1 MFNDVHF
8 SIMIA
13 TGVIFLLMIVIL
25 NSMLYKPLIK
35 FMDSRDL
42 TIKNDEEK
50 MKKNS
55 DDVSNVESE
64 LEKIHIQTRDEINQI
79 KAKAIE
85 EAKIKQEKELST
97 RKRELEDQMLVFLK
111 SLREKEK
118 ELKEEM
124 RLKMPEF
131 KQSFKNSLSKI

>member
-13 TGVIFLLMIVIL
+13 TGVIFLLMIAIL
-25 NSMLYKPLIK
+25 NYMLYKPLIK

-79 KAKAIE
+79 KSKAIE

-131 KQSFKNSLSKI
+131 KQSFKDSLSKI

>member
-13 TGVIFLLMIVIL
+13 TGVIFLLLIAIL
-25 NSMLYKPLIK
+25 NSILYKPLVK
-35 FMDSRDL
+35 FMDARDL

-55 DDVSNVESE
+55 DDISNVEIE

-79 KAKAIE
+79 KSKAIE
-85 EAKIKQEKELST
+85 EAKLKQEKELAS
-97 RKRELEDQMLVFLK
+97 KKKELEDQMLVFLK
-111 SLREKEK
+111 SLKEKEK

>member
-13 TGVIFLLMIVIL
+13 TGVIFLLMIAIL

-85 EAKIKQEKELST
+85 EAKLKQEKELSA

-111 SLREKEK
+111 SLKEKEK

>member
-13 TGVIFLLMIVIL
+13 TGVIFLLMIAIL

-111 SLREKEK
+111 SLKEKEK

>member
-13 TGVIFLLMIVIL
+13 TGVIFLLMIAIL

-55 DDVSNVESE
+55 DDVSNVENE
-64 LEKIHIQTRDEINQI
+64 LEKIHIQTRDEISQI
-79 KAKAIE
+79 KVKAIE
-85 EAKIKQEKELST
+85 EAKLKQEKELST

-111 SLREKEK
+111 SLKEKEK

-131 KQSFKNSLSKI
+131 KQSFKDSLSKI

>member
-13 TGVIFLLMIVIL
+13 TGVIFLLMIAIL

-55 DDVSNVESE
+55 DDVLNVESE

-85 EAKIKQEKELST
+85 EAKLKQEKELST

-131 KQSFKNSLSKI
+131 KQSFKDSLSKI

>member
-13 TGVIFLLMIVIL
+13 TGVIFLLMIAIL

-131 KQSFKNSLSKI
+131 KQSFKDSLSKI

>member
-13 TGVIFLLMIVIL
+13 TGVIFLLMIAIL
-25 NSMLYKPLIK
+25 NSILYKPLIK

-79 KAKAIE
+79 KVKAIE
-85 EAKIKQEKELST
+85 EAKLKQEKELST
-97 RKRELEDQMLVFLK
+97 KKRELEDQMLVFLK

>member
-13 TGVIFLLMIVIL
+13 TGVIFLLMIAIL

-55 DDVSNVESE
+55 DDVSNVENE

-79 KAKAIE
+79 KAKAVE

-97 RKRELEDQMLVFLK
+97 KKRELEDQMLVFLK
-111 SLREKEK
+111 SLKEKEK

-131 KQSFKNSLSKI
+131 KQSFKDSLSKI

>member
-13 TGVIFLLMIVIL
+13 TGVIFLLMIAIL

-55 DDVSNVESE
+55 DDVSNIESE

>member
-13 TGVIFLLMIVIL
+13 TGVIFLFMIAIL

>member
-13 TGVIFLLMIVIL
+13 TGVIFLLMIAIL

-55 DDVSNVESE
+55 DDVSNIESE

-131 KQSFKNSLSKI
+131 KQSFKDSLSKI

>member
-13 TGVIFLLMIVIL
+13 TGVIFLLMIAIL

-55 DDVSNVESE
+55 DDVSNIESE
-64 LEKIHIQTRDEINQI
+64 LEKTHIQTRDEINQI

-131 KQSFKNSLSKI
+131 KQSFKDSLSKI

>member
-13 TGVIFLLMIVIL
+13 TGVIFLLMIAIL
-25 NSMLYKPLIK
+25 NSMLYKPLMK

-85 EAKIKQEKELST
+85 EAKLKQEKELST

-111 SLREKEK
+111 SLKEKEK

>member
-13 TGVIFLLMIVIL
+13 TGVIFLLMIAIL

-85 EAKIKQEKELST
+85 EAKLKQEKELST

-131 KQSFKNSLSKI
+131 KQSFKDSLSKI

>member
-1 MFNDVHF
+1 MFDDVHF

-25 NSMLYKPLIK
+25 NSILYKPLIA

-42 TIKNDEEK
+42 EIKSNEEK

-55 DDVSNVESE
+55 DDVSNVEFE
-64 LEKIHIQTRDEINQI
+64 LEKIHNQTRDEINQI
-79 KAKAIE
+79 KQKAIE
-85 EAKIKQEKELST
+85 EAKLKQEKEIT
-97 RKRELEDQMLVFLK
+97 NKKKEIEEQMGVFLK
-111 SLREKEK
+111 SLKEKEK

-131 KQSFKNSLSKI
+131 KQSFQNSLSKI

>member
-13 TGVIFLLMIVIL
+13 TGVIFLLMIAIL

-64 LEKIHIQTRDEINQI
+64 LEKIHVQTRDEINQI

-131 KQSFKNSLSKI
+131 KQSFKDSLSKI

>member
-13 TGVIFLLMIVIL
+13 TGVIFLLMIAIL

-64 LEKIHIQTRDEINQI
+64 LEKNHIQTRDEINQI
-79 KAKAIE
+79 KSKAIE
-85 EAKIKQEKELST
+85 EAKLKQEKELST

-131 KQSFKNSLSKI
+131 KQSFKDSLSKI

>member
-13 TGVIFLLMIVIL
+13 TGVIFLLMIAIL

-85 EAKIKQEKELST
+85 EAKLKQEKELST

-111 SLREKEK
+111 SLKEKEK

>member
-13 TGVIFLLMIVIL
+13 TGIIFLLLIAVL

-42 TIKNDEEK
+42 TIKNDEER

-55 DDVSNVESE
+55 DDISNVEIE

-79 KAKAIE
+79 KLKAIE
-85 EAKIKQEKELST
+85 EAKIKQEKELSA
-97 RKRELEDQMLVFLK
+97 RKKELEEQMIVFLK
-111 SLREKEK
+111 SLKEKEK

-124 RLKMPEF
+124 SLKMPEF
-131 KQSFKNSLSKI
+131 KQSFKQSLNRI

>member
-13 TGVIFLLMIVIL
+13 TGVIFLLMIAIL

-64 LEKIHIQTRDEINQI
+64 LEKIHVQTRDEINQI

>member
-13 TGVIFLLMIVIL
+13 TGVIFLLMIAIL

-64 LEKIHIQTRDEINQI
+64 LEKIHIQIRDEINQI

-85 EAKIKQEKELST
+85 EAKLKQEKELST

-111 SLREKEK
+111 SLKEKEK

>member
-13 TGVIFLLMIVIL
+13 TGVIFLLMIAIL

-79 KAKAIE
+79 KSKAIE
-85 EAKIKQEKELST
+85 EAKLKQEKELST

-124 RLKMPEF
+124 RSKMPEF
-131 KQSFKNSLSKI
+131 KQSFKDSLSKI

>member
-13 TGVIFLLMIVIL
+13 TGVIFLLMIAIL

-55 DDVSNVESE
+55 DDISNVESE

-79 KAKAIE
+79 KSKAIE
-85 EAKIKQEKELST
+85 EAKLKQEKELST

-124 RLKMPEF
+124 RSKMPEF
-131 KQSFKNSLSKI
+131 RQSFKDSLSKI

>member
-13 TGVIFLLMIVIL
+13 TGVIFLLMIAIL

-85 EAKIKQEKELST
+85 EAKLKQEKELST

>member
-13 TGVIFLLMIVIL
+13 TGIIFLLMIVIL
-25 NSMLYKPLIK
+25 NSILYKPLIK

-55 DDVSNVESE
+55 DDISNVESE

-131 KQSFKNSLSKI
+131 KQSFKDSLSKI

>member
-13 TGVIFLLMIVIL
+13 TGVIFLLMIAIL

>member
-13 TGVIFLLMIVIL
+13 TGVIFLLMIAIL

-79 KAKAIE
+79 KSKAIE
-85 EAKIKQEKELST
+85 EAKLKQEKELST

-131 KQSFKNSLSKI
+131 KQSFKDSLSKI

>member
-13 TGVIFLLMIVIL
+13 TGVIFLLMIAIL

-79 KAKAIE
+79 KSKAIE

-131 KQSFKNSLSKI
+131 KQSFKDSLSKI

>member
-13 TGVIFLLMIVIL
+13 TGVIFLLMMAIL

-55 DDVSNVESE
+55 DDVSNIESE

-131 KQSFKNSLSKI
+131 KQSFKDSLSKI